1 MKKLIVVNNPKN
13 WKLHVPGID
22 IISAQDY
29 LISSKYTNE
38 RNMRV
43 FNLCRDYS

>member
-1 MKKLIVVNNPKN
+1 MKKLIVVNNPKH

-29 LISSKYTNE
+29 LISSKYTLL
-38 RNMRV
+38 RIA
-43 FNLCRDYS
+43 LG